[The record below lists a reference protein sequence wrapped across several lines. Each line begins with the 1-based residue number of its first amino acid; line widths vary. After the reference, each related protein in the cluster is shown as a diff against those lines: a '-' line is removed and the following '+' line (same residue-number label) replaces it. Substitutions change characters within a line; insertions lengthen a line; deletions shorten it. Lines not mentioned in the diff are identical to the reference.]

1 MTQILVYPGL
11 RSMRPPAT
19 EGSLDEFVEAS
30 SNGNDGG
37 HADNRSGF
45 MFGHNRLYYR
55 STTVQPMTAADMD
68 YDSETDSKPS
78 WLKTKMC
85 KLMDDFTDVNWGEK
99 EVGGAT
105 LLLLLY
111 Q

>member
-11 RSMRPPAT
+11 RASVRPPF
-19 EGSLDEFVEAS
+19 EGTLDEFIEAS
-30 SNGNDGG
+30 TNGDDVG

-68 YDSETDSKPS
+68 YDSETDTKPS

-99 EVGGAT
+99 EVRNDCEHVFA
-105 LLLLLY
+105 
-111 Q
+111 